1 MQYAY
6 VNAIVKSSLERT
18 GHSLPRHSVLL
29 LYKYHVR
36 LMEHHQLDYT
46 FHVQDLLV
54 GYLERGNTMG
64 KQLKPIVES
73 NASVNTG
80 VNPADYHL

>member
-1 MQYAY
+1 
-6 VNAIVKSSLERT
+6 
-18 GHSLPRHSVLL
+18 VLL
-29 LYKYHVR
+29 LYKHHVR
-36 LMEHHQLDYT
+36 LMEYHQLDNT
-46 FHVQDLLV
+46 FHVQDFLV
-54 GYLERGNTMG
+54 GNLERGNTMG